1 MIYEKRTGW
10 SRKKRDAII
19 LVMIAL
25 AVGNGIQ
32 AYYNIAASNR
42 NARLREVLIVQ
53 GSQEITSAVEYAQ
66 QLSRTGGSY
75 TISQLGTIRQHLY
88 AIRQLNALTA
98 SLYGANRG
106 LVSNEKIDQ
115 AMQYLSTCESRLLAG
130 QAIDVQLSNLRA
142 LLESV
147 SADVAKLTG

>member
-1 MIYEKRTGW
+1 MIYEKQTGW

-25 AVGNGIQ
+25 AIGNGIQ

-53 GSQEITSAVEYAQ
+53 GTLEINSAVEYAQ

-75 TISQLGTIRQHLY
+75 TVSQLGTIRQHLY

-106 LVSNEKIDQ
+106 IVSNEKIDQ

-130 QAIDVQLSNLRA
+130 QTIDVPLANLRS

-147 SADVAKLTG
+147 SADVAKLAG

>member
-25 AVGNGIQ
+25 AIGNGIQ

-42 NARLREVLIVQ
+42 NGRLREVLIVQ
-53 GSQEITSAVEYAQ
+53 GSQETSAAVEGAQ

-98 SLYGANRG
+98 ALFGANRG

-115 AMQYLSTCESRLLAG
+115 AMQSLTTCESRLLAG
-130 QAIDVQLSNLRA
+130 QTIDVPLANLRA
-142 LLESV
+142 LLEGI
-147 SADVAKLTG
+147 SADMAKLVN

>member
-1 MIYEKRTGW
+1 MIYEKQTGW

-25 AVGNGIQ
+25 AIGNGIQ

-42 NARLREVLIVQ
+42 SARLREVLIVQ
-53 GSQEITSAVEYAQ
+53 GTLEINSAVEYAQ

-75 TISQLGTIRQHLY
+75 TVSQLATIRQHLY
-88 AIRQLNALTA
+88 AIKQLNALTA

-106 LVSNEKIDQ
+106 IVSNEKIDQ
-115 AMQYLSTCESRLLAG
+115 AMQYLSSCESRLLAG
-130 QAIDVQLSNLRA
+130 QTIDVPLANLRS

-147 SADVAKLTG
+147 SKDVAKLAG